1 MLKYKKNLNLINEIE
16 IIAEFVDTFKVL
28 YYK

>member
-1 MLKYKKNLNLINEIE
+1 MLKYKKNLNIMNMNKK
-16 IIAEFVDTFKVL
+16 IAAIVDTFKVL

>member
-1 MLKYKKNLNLINEIE
+1 MLKYKKNLNLINEKE

>member
-1 MLKYKKNLNLINEIE
+1 MLKYKKNLNLINEKE
-16 IIAEFVDTFKVL
+16 IIAEIVDTFKVL